1 MAHDAPP
8 PPPPPPSPPSPPE
21 GDGLT
26 DSLIGLFREIDALFS
41 AASRSQGLTPQQA
54 QLLCFAQ
61 HMTPSFGELARL
73 LHCDKTNVT
82 GLVDRL
88 ERRGLLTREPDPHD
102 RRLSRVH
109 LTTDGAALTA
119 AFQQVVD
126 SSLAGRFTGWTAEQ
140 RAGLLPLLRAA
151 TTALRG

>member
-1 MAHDAPP
+1 MAHDAQPTP
-8 PPPPPPSPPSPPE
+8 PPE

-61 HMTPSFGELARL
+61 HMQPSFGELARL

-82 GLVDRL
+82 GLADRL
-88 ERRGLLTREPDPHD
+88 ERRGLITREPDPHD

-109 LTTDGAALTA
+109 LTADGAALTA

-140 RAGLLPLLRAA
+140 RASLLPLLRAA
-151 TTALRG
+151 TTTLRG